1 MNPEILLN
9 KLLEKRGVITDT
21 DREKFLNP
29 RYTDMYDPYLMHDMD
44 KAVIRIAHA
53 VTHNELICIYSDYDA
68 DGIPGNVILHDFF
81 TKIGYTNIIKYIP
94 HRHSEGYGLH
104 KHAVEKFADLQVK
117 LLITIDL
124 GITAVSEC
132 RLARE
137 LGIDVIIT
145 DHHEPLEVLPDVVA
159 IVNPKLSKKVL
170 SFGEDLGEVLSYP
183 DRMLCGA
190 GVVFKLVQALVSPNV
205 LSYVG
210 ESFGEVL
217 KTIEPGWEK
226 RLLDLAGLSTLS
238 DMVPL
243 LDENRV
249 IAYGG
254 MKFLAKSP
262 RPGLQA
268 LFQKSG
274 LDTNYMTETDVVF
287 SITPR
292 LNAASRMDH
301 GDLAFDVLSTRNHTM
316 AEITAEHISLLNDKR
331 KKIVSDIMKKISYQ
345 THDESSLIIV
355 GHESWNAGILG
366 IIAGKILE
374 KYRKTVFVWGGS
386 DGVTVKGSVRG
397 NGSMS
402 VVEMMSPHTE
412 LLHHY
417 GGHNDAGGFSVAL
430 ENKDQF
436 FSALQNIEISP
447 EFVPQNSMTDITPDL
462 ELSLSAVTDTYY
474 QTIRK
479 LAPFG
484 MGNPEPVFL
493 FKGVQV
499 VTVKQFGK
507 TVEHFEMIVRDGNKE
522 VKAIKWFATQA
533 DFTRT
538 PVETHQVDLY
548 AKFEHSVFRGKHE
561 LRLQI
566 VDIQ

>member
-1 MNPEILLN
+1 MNCETLLN
-9 KLLEKRGVITDT
+9 TLLEKRGITTDI
-21 DREKFLNP
+21 DREKFLSP
-29 RYTDMYDPYLMHDMD
+29 RYSDMYDPYLMHDMD
-44 KAVIRIAHA
+44 RAVGRIVAAVIN
-53 VTHNELICIYSDYDA
+53 NEKICIYSDYDA

-81 TKIGYTNIIKYIP
+81 SKIEYKNIIKYIP
-94 HRHSEGYGLH
+94 HRHTEGYGLH
-104 KHAVEKFADLQVK
+104 MDALEGFAAQGVK
-117 LLITIDL
+117 LIITVDL
-124 GITAVSEC
+124 GITAVDEC
-132 RLARE
+132 ARATE
-137 LGIDVIIT
+137 LDMEVIVT
-145 DHHEPLEVLPDVVA
+145 DHHEPLETLPEAYA
-159 IVNPKLSKKVL
+159 IVNPKL
-170 SFGEDLGEVLSYP
+170 GNYP

-190 GVVFKLVQALVSPNV
+190 GVAFKLVQALCRH
-205 LSYVG
+205 Y
-210 ESFGEVL
+210 EI
-217 KTIEPGWEK
+217 TDGWEK

-243 LDENRV
+243 VDENRV

-268 LFQKSG
+268 LYSKSG

-316 AEITAEHISLLNDKR
+316 AEIAAEHISLLNDKR
-331 KKIVSDIMKKISYQ
+331 KKIVSDIMKKLTSDN
-345 THDESSLIIV
+345 HDDKPVIV
-355 GHESWNAGILG
+355 IGHESWNAGILG
-366 IIAGKILE
+366 IIAGKVVE
-374 KYRKTVFVWGGS
+374 KFRKTVFVWGGG
-386 DGVTVKGSVRG
+386 DGITVKGSVRG
-397 NGSMS
+397 NGVMS
-402 VVEMMSPHTE
+402 VVEMMSVHTG
-412 LLHHY
+412 LLEHY
-417 GGHNDAGGFSVAL
+417 GGHHDAGGFSVSM

-436 FSALQNIEISP
+436 FSALQNIEIDP
-447 EFVPQNSMTDITPDL
+447 ESVPVDTRINIISDA
-462 ELSLSAVTDTYY
+462 ELSLAAVTDEYY

-493 FKGVQV
+493 FKDVEV

-507 TVEHFEMIVRDGNKE
+507 TQEHFEMIVRENNKE
-522 VKAIKWFATQA
+522 VKAIKWFATA
-533 DFTRT
+533 ESFTRVPT
-538 PVETHQVDLY
+538 EGHQADLY

-566 VDIQ
+566 VDVQ